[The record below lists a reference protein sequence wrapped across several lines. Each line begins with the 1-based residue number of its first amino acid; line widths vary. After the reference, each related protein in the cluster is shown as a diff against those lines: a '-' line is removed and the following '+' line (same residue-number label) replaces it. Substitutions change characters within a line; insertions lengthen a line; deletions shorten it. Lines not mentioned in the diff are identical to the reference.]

1 MVATTPAGALRPCHF
16 SAGHRLTSAVVRCL
30 SMRFRRLPIEIESP
44 EEMGYGKIACN
55 LTESSVADMR
65 MSDLGLDLS
74 DLVLAYTD
82 HRGLLELRERIA
94 WEGDGLT
101 SDHVLITAGAAAA
114 LFIVAST
121 LLEKGDRIVVARPNY
136 STNRETPRVLGA
148 EVVELRQTFEDGYR
162 IDPDRLRELVMPGT
176 KLVSLTVPHNPSGTT
191 LSLDELKA
199 IIRLVE
205 ERGTWLLIDETYRE
219 MAFSKPLPP
228 AASLS
233 DRVISVSSVSKAYG
247 MPGVRIGW
255 IICRDRK
262 LMEGFFAAK
271 EQIALTGSV
280 LDEAA
285 AARCL
290 ELKKRLLPPILAK
303 TQENFALV
311 RQWMQAQS
319 LFEWVEPQGG
329 AVCFPR
335 FRPQMKV
342 NVDRFYDVLNKE
354 HKTYV
359 GPGHW
364 FDEDRRHFRIGFGW
378 PEREELRQGLA
389 HITFAAHAAA

>member
-1 MVATTPAGALRPCHF
+1 M
-16 SAGHRLTSAVVRCL
+16 VRCL

-44 EEMGYGKIACN
+44 EEMGYGKLACN

-65 MSDLGLDLS
+65 LADLNIDLS
-74 DLVLAYTD
+74 GHVLSYTD
-82 HRGLLELRERIA
+82 HHGLLVLRERIA
-94 WEGDGLT
+94 WDGDELT
-101 SDHVLITAGAAAA
+101 SDHVLVTAGAAAA
-114 LFIVAST
+114 LFIVTSV
-121 LLEKGDRIVVARPNY
+121 LLDKGDRIVVARPNY

-162 IDPDRLRELVMPGT
+162 IDPDRLKELVTPGT

-199 IIRLVE
+199 IVRLVE
-205 ERGTWLLIDETYRE
+205 ERGAWLLIDETYRE
-219 MAFSKPLPP
+219 MAYGKPLSP

-255 IICRDRK
+255 IICRDKR
-262 LMEGFFAAK
+262 LMEDFLAAK

-280 LDEAA
+280 LDEAV

-290 ELKKRLLPPILAK
+290 ELKSKLLPPILAK

-311 RQWMQAQS
+311 RQWILAQS
-319 LFEWVEPQGG
+319 MLEWVEPQGG

-342 NVDRFYDVLNKE
+342 NLDRFYEVLNKE
-354 HKTYV
+354 RGTYV

-378 PEREELRQGLA
+378 PGKEELMQGLA
-389 HITFAAHAAA
+389 NITFAAHSAAGVSP